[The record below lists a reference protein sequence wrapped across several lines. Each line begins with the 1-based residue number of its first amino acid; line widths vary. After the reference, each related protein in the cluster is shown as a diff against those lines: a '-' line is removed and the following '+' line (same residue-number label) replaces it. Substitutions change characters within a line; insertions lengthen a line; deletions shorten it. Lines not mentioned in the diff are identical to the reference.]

1 MPNHCMNQVALVCP
15 SEEAAQAIKKL
26 LAGKEGMFDFNT
38 LVPEP
43 PEVLETAKKGAKKG
57 ATMEELRAKYG
68 SNNWYDWRLANWG
81 TKWNAYD
88 CELDAS
94 RIKQGILEYRFD
106 TAWGPP
112 AGVCRRLLDHII
124 DHNLGIQ
131 IDWFYHEPMMG
142 FQGQLEEEV

>member
-1 MPNHCMNQVALVCP
+1 MNQVALVCP

-43 PEVLETAKKGAKKG
+43 PEVLKTAKKGAKKG
-57 ATMEELRAKYG
+57 ATMEELRAEYG

-112 AGVCRRLLDHII
+112 AGVCRRLLDHITN
-124 DHNLGIQ
+124 HNLSIHV
-131 IDWFYHEPMMG
+131 DWFYHEPMMG
-142 FQGQLEEEV
+142 LQGQLEEEV